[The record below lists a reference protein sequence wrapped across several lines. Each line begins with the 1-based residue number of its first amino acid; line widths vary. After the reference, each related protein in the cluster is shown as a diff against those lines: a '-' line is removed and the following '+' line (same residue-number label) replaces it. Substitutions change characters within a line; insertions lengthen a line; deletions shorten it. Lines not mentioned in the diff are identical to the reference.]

1 MTMMRTMSFIRFVA
15 AIALVTTLVVPPG
28 SRVAGQSG
36 RQTETKPNQKVK
48 PVPPPPLPVP
58 KPVPVPDEQETI
70 KISSDLVLVMA
81 TVMTSDKSEVPHLKQ
96 EDFEIVEDGIPQEV
110 VHFAYDPDV
119 PLRMVLLF
127 DTSLSILSRLEFERR
142 AAARF
147 LERVMRPKDETA
159 LFSFGT
165 DVTLIQG
172 FTSSVSSLIN
182 GMHQLKARGATSLY
196 DALYLAAD
204 YVKPTEGRHIL
215 VVASDGGDTTSRKDL
230 KSALAQAQLAD
241 AVIYVI
247 WAGSLWPSEN
257 LRDLA
262 AERALAAL
270 TSETG
275 GEVFYPKALSGPD
288 DRESDEK
295 TLAELNDV
303 FGRLALRI
311 RTQYTLGFYPKNED
325 RDGGF
330 RKVKVKVKRPGL
342 TALAR
347 SGYFAS
353 KD

>member
-1 MTMMRTMSFIRFVA
+1 MNVFRGVA
-15 AIALVTTLVVPPG
+15 VFALFAALAYPPG
-28 SRVAGQSG
+28 SSFAGQSG
-36 RQTETKPNQKVK
+36 RQTETKPGQKVK
-48 PVPPPPLPVP
+48 PVPPPPLPIP
-58 KPVPVPDEQETI
+58 KPAEVPDEAETI
-70 KISSDLVLVMA
+70 KISSDLVMVVT
-81 TVMTSDKSEVPHLKQ
+81 TVTTPDKSEVPSLKQ
-96 EDFEIVEDGIPQEV
+96 EDFEIIEDGIPQDI

-119 PLRMVLLF
+119 PLRMILLF

-172 FTSSVSSLIN
+172 FTSSVPTLVN
-182 GMHQLKARGATSLY
+182 GMRQLKAKGATSLY

-204 YVKPTEGRHIL
+204 YVKPTEGRHVL

-230 KSALAQAQLAD
+230 KAALAQAQLAD
-241 AVIYVI
+241 AVIYAI
-247 WAGSLWPSEN
+247 WTGSIWPSEN

-270 TSETG
+270 TMETG
-275 GEVFYPKALSGPD
+275 GEVFYPKPMSGPD

-295 TLAELNDV
+295 TLAELNDT

-311 RTQYTLGFYPKNED
+311 RTQYTIGFYSKND
-325 RDGGF
+325 ARDGSF
-330 RKVKVKVKRPGL
+330 RKVKVRVKRPGL

-347 SGYFAS
+347 SGYFAT